1 VGDNV
6 VDLDAPLATSA
17 GYPIDTKKDKVAV
30 TMEVPSEM
38 VQTSINKWK
47 AEVATQSIIRA
58 QNANDRCVS
67 MLEKQGKKI
76 KLDVSRVAMKKR
88 KEDFNDVDRRHIE
101 HG

>member
-17 GYPIDTKKDKVAV
+17 GCPIDNKKDKVAV

-47 AEVATQSIIRA
+47 AEVTTHSIIRA

-76 KLDVSRVAMKKR
+76 KLNVSRVAMKKR